1 MTFLVSRSSL
11 TMLKFPNFNFEDSS
25 ASWYFELKL
34 QIKIEALNRNFQHQV
49 ESSDLQGHT

>member
-49 ESSDLQGHT
+49 ESSDLQGHS